1 MQILVT
7 RTRPF
12 SSNLRASVIAA
23 SLSNNDARLPDR
35 ALAMHVPRIHLP
47 LTLTEGETLELGEQS
62 AHHVTHV
69 LRLRPGAAVRIFDG
83 KGCEHEGM
91 IRKMRRT
98 QVAVELGKAM
108 ASIPEPPLAIT
119 LAQGIPRGDRMDLI
133 LQKAVELGVTDVQ
146 PLWTARSQTRASGER
161 LDKRL
166 RHWQR
171 VVISACE
178 QCGRAILPGLETPVE
193 YRAWLTGNHR
203 HNSRLLLA
211 PEAQQSLG
219 AMQPPG
225 DSILL
230 LVGPEGG
237 ISAEETTL
245 ATAAGFKPVRLGP
258 RILRTETAALAMLA
272 GLQSLWGDLR

>member
-1 MQILVT
+1 
-7 RTRPF
+7 
-12 SSNLRASVIAA
+12 
-23 SLSNNDARLPDR
+23 
-35 ALAMHVPRIHLP
+35 MHVPRIYLP
-47 LTLTEGETLELGEQS
+47 LILVEGEALGLGEQS

-69 LRLRPGAAVRIFDG
+69 LRLRPGAAVRLFDG

-91 IRKMRRT
+91 IREVRHT
-98 QVAVELGKAM
+98 QVTVEIGKVLT
-108 ASIPEPPLAIT
+108 SIPEPPFAIT

-133 LQKAVELGVTDVQ
+133 LQKAVELGVADVQ
-146 PLWTARSQTRASGER
+146 PLWTARSQTRTSGER
-161 LDKRL
+161 LEKRL
-166 RHWQR
+166 RHWQG
-171 VVISACE
+171 VMISACE
-178 QCGRAILPGLETPVE
+178 QCGRATLPGLETPVE
-193 YRAWLTGNHR
+193 YCSWLTGTHR
-203 HNSRLLLA
+203 HNARILLA

-237 ISAEETTL
+237 ISAEETSL
-245 ATAAGFKPVRLGP
+245 AVAAGFKPVRLGP

>member
-1 MQILVT
+1 
-7 RTRPF
+7 
-12 SSNLRASVIAA
+12 
-23 SLSNNDARLPDR
+23 
-35 ALAMHVPRIHLP
+35 MHVPRFYLP
-47 LTLTEGETLELGEQS
+47 QTLLKGAILDLGEQS
-62 AHHVTHV
+62 AHHVMHV
-69 LRLRPGAAVRIFDG
+69 LRLPPGTPVRVFDG
-83 KGCEHEGM
+83 RGCEHEAM
-91 IRKMRRT
+91 LREARRR
-98 QVAVELGKAM
+98 QVTVELGRAV
-108 ASIPEPPLAIT
+108 ASVPEPRLAIT
-119 LAQGIPRGDRMDLI
+119 LVQGIPRGDRMDLI
-133 LQKAVELGVTDVQ
+133 LQKAVELGVTTVQ
-146 PLWTARSQTRASGER
+146 PLWTERSQSRTAGER
-161 LDKRL
+161 LEKRR
-166 RHWQR
+166 RHWQG

-193 YRAWLTGNHR
+193 YRIWLTDNHR

-237 ISAEETTL
+237 ISAEETKL
-245 ATAAGFKPVRLGP
+245 AVAAGFKPVRLGP

>member
-1 MQILVT
+1 
-7 RTRPF
+7 
-12 SSNLRASVIAA
+12 
-23 SLSNNDARLPDR
+23 
-35 ALAMHVPRIHLP
+35 MHVPRLYLP
-47 LTLTEGETLELGEQS
+47 LALTEGAILELDTQS
-62 AHHVTHV
+62 AHHLAHV
-69 LRLRPGAAVRIFDG
+69 LRLRRGASVRIFDG
-83 KGCEHEGM
+83 QGHEHEATV
-91 IRKMRRT
+91 RELHRA
-98 QVAVELGKAM
+98 QVTVELGSTVR
-108 ASIPEPPLAIT
+108 SIPEPKLSIT

-133 LQKAVELGVTDVQ
+133 LQKAVELGVSAMQ
-146 PLWTARSQTRASGER
+146 PLWTERSQSRATGER
-161 LDKRL
+161 LEKRL
-166 RHWQR
+166 RHWQG
-171 VVISACE
+171 VVVSACE
-178 QCGRAILPGLETPVE
+178 QCGRAALPGLETPIE
-193 YRAWLTGNHR
+193 YRSWLAGTHR
-203 HNSRLLLA
+203 HNSRILLA

>member
-1 MQILVT
+1 MHAPRLYLPITLV
-7 RTRPF
+7 
-12 SSNLRASVIAA
+12 
-23 SLSNNDARLPDR
+23 
-35 ALAMHVPRIHLP
+35 
-47 LTLTEGETLELGEQS
+47 EGETLGIGEQS

-91 IRKMRRT
+91 IREVRRT
-98 QVAVELGKAM
+98 QVTIEIGRVL

-146 PLWTARSQTRASGER
+146 PIWTARSQTRTSGER
-161 LDKRL
+161 LEKRL
-166 RHWQR
+166 RHWQG
-171 VVISACE
+171 VMISACE
-178 QCGRAILPGLETPVE
+178 QCGRATLPGLETPAE
-193 YRAWLTGNHR
+193 YRSWLTGTHR
-203 HNSRLLLA
+203 HNSRILLA
-211 PEAQQSLG
+211 PEAAQSLG
-219 AMQPPG
+219 ALQPPG

-245 ATAAGFKPVRLGP
+245 AAAAGFKPVRLGP

-272 GLQSLWGDLR
+272 GLQSLWGDFC